1 MISDNKCIYRKF
13 EVYSMEWHQEI
24 KLENFIAASASY
36 GGPISFRRDE
46 QKFVKVQGTG
56 QPTIHIFSGSGKQ
69 ISSFKVNVVSEQS
82 NISIFVEIKHKA
94 LYFIYF
100 FLSGQEDLLSKWVGQ
115 MKKNSYVYR
124 MMV

>member
-1 MISDNKCIYRKF
+1 MINDTKCIYRKF

-36 GGPISFRRDE
+36 GGPISLRRDE

-69 ISSFKVNVVSEQS
+69 ISSFKVNVVSEQT
-82 NISIFVEIKHKA
+82 NILSFVEIKHKT
-94 LYFIYF
+94 LLLYF
-100 FLSGQEDLLSKWVGQ
+100 FLVD
-115 MKKNSYVYR
+115 KKTYCPNGLDK
-124 MMV
+124 